1 MDLQLAGVVGVL
13 ALAASALWVCLRTS
27 RPKTARAA
35 DDASRLS
42 LLAHKIDSAVLITN
56 HEGLIEWINEGFTRV
71 SGHKAAD
78 VLGKTP
84 GAVLLGPIHN
94 TRAVQRIR
102 EGMGA
107 GKPFAVELLC
117 AHKSGH
123 RYWLS
128 INFTP
133 VFDKMERLLN
143 FVGVGF
149 DVTSR
154 KRTEDELARLHKR
167 NELLLTSAGDGI
179 IGLDLQ
185 GSIIYVNPTTA
196 RLTGWEAAELVGKP
210 ASTLIHQ
217 LRPVKQAASDDDGF
231 LAVALQDGAVQ
242 VGETDMFRHHSG
254 ACFPVEYTSA
264 PLREGAGVL
273 GTVLVFRDITDRR
286 QNETVRHSQA
296 RKSAIRADV
305 GFALGTN
312 DSLRNVLQKCAQS
325 FVKHFDAAFARIWT
339 LNADGVVLELQASAG
354 MYTHLDGQHSKI
366 DVGMLK
372 IGKLAK
378 DGLPQM
384 TNDILNDS
392 NIEDKEWAK
401 REKLLAFAG
410 YPLMVEGR
418 LVGVMAFFSKH
429 RLPSDTIEI
438 LGSVA
443 DSIAQ
448 GIMRK
453 RAEEK
458 VTQQAALLDK
468 SQDAIMVVDL
478 SYRITYWNKS
488 AERLY
493 GWQAREVQGKRIDQA
508 LFRDVSY
515 FERAKAAVA
524 ECGEWKGEACQVNS
538 SDEPVVVESEWT
550 LVCDDT
556 GTPKSIL
563 IVNTDLRDRKKIEAQ
578 LLRNQRME
586 SIGTLAGGIAHDL
599 NNALAPIMMSVEI
612 LKQKLP
618 DEQSR
623 RMLSILESSARRGA
637 DMVKQVL
644 TFARGVDG
652 ERILLQTKHLLKEV
666 GKIVSETFPK
676 TIQLKTQ
683 FSENLWTMMGD
694 ATQLHQVLLNL
705 AVNARDAMADGGT
718 LTISADNEIL
728 ETPPDMANPVKPGFY
743 VVIKVT
749 DTGTGIP
756 KEILDKIFEP
766 FFTTKEVGKGTGLG
780 LASVLGIVKSHG
792 GFVQVQTEVGKGT
805 TFLVYLPA
813 LENAQAG
820 HTDTEYRELCKGH
833 GELILAVD
841 DEASVLSMTK
851 ETLENYGYRVVT
863 ARDGTEA
870 VAAFTAHRQEIKLV
884 LTDMLMPFMD
894 GPATIRVLR
903 KLDPNLKVIAAS
915 GLMDHDKVRDTT
927 GMDNLA
933 FLLKPYTTEKLLT
946 TVHKMISCERVTLEA
961 TVPSATS
968 KVTRLATDKA
978 A

>member
-27 RPKTARAA
+27 KPKVAA
-35 DDASRLS
+35 TGNDTSRLS
-42 LLAHKIDSAVLITN
+42 LVAHKTDSAVLITN

-71 SGHKAAD
+71 SGHKSAD
-78 VLGKTP
+78 VVGKTP

-94 TRAVQRIR
+94 NRAVQKIR

-107 GKPFAVELLC
+107 GKPFAIELLC

-133 VFDKMERLLN
+133 VFDKRERLLN
-143 FVGVGF
+143 FIAVGF

-154 KRTEDELARLHKR
+154 KRNEDELARLHKR
-167 NELLLTSAGDGI
+167 NELLLSSAGDGL

-185 GSIIYVNPTTA
+185 GSIIYVNPAAA
-196 RLTGWEAAELVGKP
+196 RLTGWEAAELFGKP

-217 LRPVKQAASDDDGF
+217 LRPVRQSGSDEDGF
-231 LAVALQDGAVQ
+231 LAAALQDGTVQ
-242 VGETDMFRHHSG
+242 VGETDMFRHRAG

-264 PLREGAGVL
+264 PVREGTSIL
-273 GTVLVFRDITDRR
+273 GTVLVFRDVTDRR
-286 QNETVRHSQA
+286 QSETVRHNQA
-296 RKSAIRADV
+296 RRSAVRADV

-339 LNADGVVLELQASAG
+339 LNADNVVLELQASAG

-372 IGKLAK
+372 VGKLAK

-384 TNDILNDS
+384 TNDLLNDA
-392 NIEDKEWAK
+392 NIEDKDWAR
-401 REKLLAFAG
+401 REKLVAFAG
-410 YPLMVEGR
+410 YPLLVEGR
-418 LVGVMAFFSKH
+418 LVGVMALFSKR
-429 RLPSDTIEI
+429 RLANDTIEI

-458 VTQQAALLDK
+458 VIEQAALLDK
-468 SQDAIMVVDL
+468 SQDAIMVIDL
-478 SYRITYWNKS
+478 SGRITYWNKS

-493 GWQAREVQGKRIDQA
+493 GWPTREVQGRKIDQV
-508 LFRDVSY
+508 LFRDLSY
-515 FERAKAAVA
+515 FDRARTAVL
-524 ECGEWKGEACQVNS
+524 ECGEWKGEVCQVNS
-538 SDEPVVVESEWT
+538 GDDAVVVESEWT
-550 LVCDDT
+550 LVHDDG

-563 IVNTDLRDRKKIEAQ
+563 IVNTDLRERKRIEAQ

-612 LKQKLP
+612 LKQKLN

-652 ERILLQTKHLLKEV
+652 ERVLLQTRHLLKEV
-666 GKIVSETFPK
+666 GKIVGDTFPK
-676 TIQLKTQ
+676 TIQLKTN
-683 FSENLWTMMGD
+683 FSENLWTILGD

-705 AVNARDAMADGGT
+705 AVNARDAMAANGGV
-718 LTISADNEIL
+718 LTMSADNEIL
-728 ETPPDMANPVKPGFY
+728 ETSPDMANSVKPGFY

-756 KEILDKIFEP
+756 REILDKIFEP

-813 LENAQAG
+813 LENAQVAQ
-820 HTDTEYRELCKGH
+820 TDNEPKELLRGQ
-833 GELILAVD
+833 GQLILAVD

-851 ETLENYGYRVVT
+851 ESLENYGYRVVT

-870 VAAFTAHRQEIKLV
+870 VAAFTAHRHEIKLV

-903 KLDPNLKVIAAS
+903 KLEPNLKVIAAS
-915 GLMDHDKVRDTT
+915 GLMDHDKVRDAT

-933 FLLKPYTTEKLLT
+933 FLLKPYTTEKLLA
-946 TVHKMISCERVTLEA
+946 TVHKMVSSGPLSVENTTARLTQ
-961 TVPSATS
+961 
-968 KVTRLATDKA
+968 LATDKA